1 MSKYVEA
8 ANWISEQRQ
17 AKNIYK
23 NFNEMFGLESFED
36 AYFVQDALESVWA
49 HKGDVT
55 GYKLALTS
63 KAMQNM
69 FGVNTPFKGNLFS
82 ETILH
87 GDQVISLKNYGRL
100 GVEFE
105 LAIEIGENFGTNF
118 NNMTVEECMRKVSSV
133 YPAFELI
140 DDRKADYSKVNLIST
155 TADNSWNANTV
166 LGSKS
171 QNFSH
176 LDFSVNQVFKSVNG
190 NIETSVTGAAL
201 ENPFNAVI
209 WIADFLNKRGS
220 ELKKGQIVMTGSTFP
235 TYFPQPDDVI
245 EFEVFDI
252 GKIKINVSR

>member
-1 MSKYVEA
+1 MSKYLEA
-8 ANWISEQRQ
+8 ANWVSEQRQ
-17 AKNIYK
+17 AKNIFQ
-23 NFNEMFGLESFED
+23 NFNKMFNLESFED
-36 AYFVQDALESVWA
+36 AYLVQDSLETVWA

-82 ETILH
+82 ETILK

-105 LAIEIGENFGTNF
+105 LAIEIGEDFGNNF
-118 NNMTVEECMRKVSSV
+118 NNMTVEECMSKVSAV

-140 DDRKADYSKVNLIST
+140 DDRKADYAKVNLIST

-176 LDFSVNQVFKSVNG
+176 LDFSVNQVFKSING

-220 ELKKGQIVMTGSTFP
+220 KLKKGQIVMTGSTFP
-235 TYFPQPDDVI
+235 TYFPQPGDVI

-252 GKIKINVSR
+252 GKIKINIAN

>member
-1 MSKYVEA
+1 MSKYVKA
-8 ANWISEQRQ
+8 ANWVSEQRK
-17 AKNIYK
+17 AKNNFQ

-63 KAMQNM
+63 KAMQDM

-82 ETILH
+82 ETILQ

-105 LAIEIGENFGTNF
+105 LAIEIGEDFGTNF
-118 NNMTVEECMRKVSSV
+118 NNMTVEQCMRKVSSV

-176 LDFSVNQVFKSVNG
+176 LDFSVNRVFKSVNG
-190 NIETSVTGAAL
+190 NIETSITGAAL

-220 ELKKGQIVMTGSTFP
+220 NLKKGQIVMTGSTFP

>member
-1 MSKYVEA
+1 MSKYLEA
-8 ANWISEQRQ
+8 ANWVNEQRQ
-17 AKNIYK
+17 TKNIFQ

-36 AYFVQDALESVWA
+36 AYFVQDALEAVWA
-49 HKGDVT
+49 HKGDVM

-82 ETILH
+82 DTILK
-87 GDQVISLKNYGRL
+87 GDQVVSLKNYGRL

-105 LAIEIGENFGTNF
+105 LAIEIGEDFGANFK
-118 NNMTVEECMRKVSSV
+118 NMTVEECMSKVSAV

-176 LDFSVNQVFKSVNG
+176 LDFSVNQVFKSING

-220 ELKKGQIVMTGSTFP
+220 KLKKGQIVMTGSTFP
-235 TYFPQPDDVI
+235 TYFPQPGDVI

-252 GKIKINVSR
+252 GKIKINIAN

>member
-1 MSKYVEA
+1 MSKYAKA
-8 ANWISEQRQ
+8 ANWVSEQRK
-17 AKNIYK
+17 AKNNFQ

-63 KAMQNM
+63 KAMQDM

-82 ETILH
+82 ETILQ

-105 LAIEIGENFGTNF
+105 LAIEIGEDFGTNF
-118 NNMTVEECMRKVSSV
+118 NNMTVEQCMRKVSSV

>member
-8 ANWISEQRQ
+8 ANWVSEQRQ
-17 AKNIYK
+17 AKNIFQ

-36 AYFVQDALESVWA
+36 AYFVQDALEAVWA

-82 ETILH
+82 ETILK

-105 LAIEIGENFGTNF
+105 LAIEIGEDFGTNS
-118 NNMTVEECMRKVSSV
+118 NDLTVEKCMSKVSAV

-140 DDRKADYSKVNLIST
+140 DDRNADYPKVDLISQ

-171 QNFSH
+171 KNFSH
-176 LDFSVNQVFKSVNG
+176 LDFSTNDVLKTVNG
-190 NIETSVTGAAL
+190 NIEKSVTGEAL

-209 WIADFLNKRGS
+209 WMAEFLNNRGS

-235 TYFPQPDDVI
+235 TYFPQKGDRLEYEVLDV
-245 EFEVFDI
+245 
-252 GKIKINVSR
+252 GKTKINIV

>member
-49 HKGDVT
+49 HKGEVV

-63 KAMQNM
+63 KAMQEM
-69 FGVNTPFKGNLFS
+69 FGVNTSFKGNLFS
-82 ETILH
+82 KTILK

-105 LAIEIGENFGTNF
+105 LAIEIGQDFGANAD
-118 NNMTVEECMRKVSSV
+118 NLTVEDCMSKVSAV

-140 DDRKADYSKVNLIST
+140 DDRNADYPTVDLISQ

-166 LGSKS
+166 LGTKK

-176 LDFSVNQVFKSVNG
+176 LDFSINEVFKSING
-190 NIETSVTGAAL
+190 NIERSVTGAAL

-235 TYFPQPDDVI
+235 TYFPQPDDII

-252 GKIKINVSR
+252 GKIKISICC